1 MAAFPKLDKHQK
13 DVKLEDLKSHTN
25 IQHKALN
32 EIGLLLKQVAL
43 KDPTLLQLD
52 QDTLKL
58 FDTINKTTDN
68 QFLKKVIQER
78 LANYPSA
85 FPTVESLEISN
96 RKWQQ
101 QQIRQNREQRIPE
114 KVKIYDKPRRIE

>member
-32 EIGLLLKQVAL
+32 EICLLLKQVAL
-43 KDPTLLQLD
+43 EEPTLLQFD

-68 QFLKKVIQER
+68 QFLKKVMQER
-78 LANYPSA
+78 LA
-85 FPTVESLEISN
+85 
-96 RKWQQ
+96 
-101 QQIRQNREQRIPE
+101 
-114 KVKIYDKPRRIE
+114 D